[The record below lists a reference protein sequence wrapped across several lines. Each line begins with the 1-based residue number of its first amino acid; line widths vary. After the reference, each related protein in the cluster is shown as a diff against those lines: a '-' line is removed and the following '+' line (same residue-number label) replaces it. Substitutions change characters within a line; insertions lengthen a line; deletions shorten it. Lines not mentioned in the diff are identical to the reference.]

1 MSHLVVIN
9 NNKYMTLKIIK
20 KYYDK
25 QTEWGR
31 IAIILGKG
39 VLLN

>member
-9 NNKYMTLKIIK
+9 KNKYMAVKIIK

-31 IAIILGKG
+31 IAIILCQG